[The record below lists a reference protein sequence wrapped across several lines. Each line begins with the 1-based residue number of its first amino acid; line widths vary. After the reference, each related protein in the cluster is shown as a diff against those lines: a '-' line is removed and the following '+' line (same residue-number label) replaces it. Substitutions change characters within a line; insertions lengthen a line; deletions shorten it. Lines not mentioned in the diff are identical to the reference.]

1 MNTDEHGLKRS
12 IHGLRYVEEK
22 GANPLPHLCDHPPTV
37 SPVVW
42 QRFSG
47 TLATNAG
54 NFHQA
59 IGQPVGRA
67 ACHVRPK
74 AFYVAC
80 RVRRLVHRSLGEV
93 GSLLRGIFPSVNRQ
107 SLNG

>member
-47 TLATNAG
+47 NPATNAG

-59 IGQPVGRA
+59 LGQPVGRA
-67 ACHVRPK
+67 A
-74 AFYVAC
+74 FF
-80 RVRRLVHRSLGEV
+80 RLSTGSPLAANRIPTQANFTASVGARSLA
-93 GSLLRGIFPSVNRQ
+93 LTKWAAVNFFY
-107 SLNG
+107 

>member
-67 ACHVRPK
+67 ACHVR
-74 AFYVAC
+74 
-80 RVRRLVHRSLGEV
+80 RLVHRSLGEV